1 MDHAIATCLEKFF
14 PISLEALNGKAE
26 MLERV
31 DNKYIMPVGQLL
43 PALDALKDFFDVLD
57 IEGQRAFS
65 YATRYFDD
73 AEQRSYY
80 DHHQRR
86 RKRVKARVR
95 QYLDAGFSYLEVKV
109 NEQRAMTAKRR
120 MRISSPLRSLDDQCM
135 DFVRTCYCDCYGDEF
150 CKELEP
156 VILIEY
162 QRITLVAKEGGER
175 LTIDTGMMFNGPKAS
190 RAADQS
196 IFIIET
202 KSARGN
208 GIADKIFRAQHATV
222 TKRVSKFCIGMAV
235 TGQVV
240 RYNGY
245 LPAMRK
251 LGFVGSGSSAFSQLC
266 SEASDTLPRNSSHEI
281 AHLTHVDP
289 FASRP
294 ALAGQ
299 CI

>member
-1 MDHAIATCLEKFF
+1 MDHSVANCLEQFQ
-14 PISLEALNGKAE
+14 PISLDALNGKAE
-26 MLERV
+26 MLERI
-31 DNKYIMPVGQLL
+31 DNKYIMPAEQLL
-43 PALDALKDFFDVLD
+43 PALEALKDIFDVLD
-57 IEGQRAFS
+57 IEGQRVFS

-73 AEQRSYY
+73 AELRGYY

-95 QYLDAGFSYLEVKV
+95 QYVDAGFSYLEVKV
-109 NEQRAMTAKRR
+109 NELRSMTAKRR
-120 MRISSPLRSLDDQCM
+120 MKVGAPLRSLDDPCM
-135 DFVRTCYCDCYGDEF
+135 DFVRTCYRDCYGDEF
-150 CKELEP
+150 QKELQP

-175 LTIDTGMMFNGPKAS
+175 LTIDTGMRFNGPQRS
-190 RAADQS
+190 CAADPS

-240 RYNGY
+240 RYNGF

-251 LGFVGSGSSAFSQLC
+251 LGFVGANAPAMPQLF
-266 SEASDTLPRNSSHEI
+266 ADHQVADPRNSSHV
-281 AHLTHVDP
+281 LSFP
-289 FASRP
+289 SP
-294 ALAGQ
+294 AESVALSHAVAGARG
-299 CI
+299 

>member
-1 MDHAIATCLEKFF
+1 MDHAVAICLETFS
-14 PISLEALNGKAE
+14 PISLETLNGKAE
-26 MLERV
+26 MLERI
-31 DNKYIMPVGQLL
+31 DNKYIMPAAQLL
-43 PALDALKDFFDVLD
+43 PALDALKEMFDVLD
-57 IEGQRAFS
+57 IEGQRVFS

-73 AEQRSYY
+73 PELRGYY

-95 QYLDAGFSYLEVKV
+95 QYVDAGFSYLEVKV
-109 NEQRAMTAKRR
+109 NELRSMTAKRR
-120 MRISSPLRSLDDQCM
+120 MKVGAPLRSLDDQCM
-135 DFVRTCYCDCYGDEF
+135 DFVRKCYRDCYGDEF
-150 CKELEP
+150 CKVLQP

-175 LTIDTGMMFNGPKAS
+175 LTIDTGMKFSGSKAS
-190 RAADQS
+190 RAADPS

-208 GIADKIFRAQHATV
+208 GIADKVFRAQHATV

-240 RYNGY
+240 RYNGF

-251 LGFVGSGSSAFSQLC
+251 LGFVGPSAGAAPQVTGAL
-266 SEASDTLPRNSSHEI
+266 SDLHSRNSTNVLPFFPR
-281 AHLTHVDP
+281 AVRAAACP
-289 FASRP
+289 VFASIR
-294 ALAGQ
+294 G
-299 CI
+299 

>member
-1 MDHAIATCLEKFF
+1 MDHSVANCLEHFH

-26 MLERV
+26 MLERI
-31 DNKYIMPVGQLL
+31 DNKYIMPAAQLL
-43 PALDALKDFFDVLD
+43 PALDALKDIFDVLD
-57 IEGQRAFS
+57 IEGQRVFS

-73 AEQRSYY
+73 AELRGYY

-95 QYLDAGFSYLEVKV
+95 EYLDAGFSYLEVKV
-109 NEQRAMTAKRR
+109 NEQRSMTAKRR
-120 MRISSPLRSLDDQCM
+120 MKVGAPLRCLDDQCM
-135 DFVRTCYCDCYGDEF
+135 DFVRTCYRDCYGDEF
-150 CKELEP
+150 HKELQP

-175 LTIDTGMMFNGPKAS
+175 LTIDVGMKFNGSKAS
-190 RAADQS
+190 RAADPS

-235 TGQVV
+235 TGQVA
-240 RYNGY
+240 RYNGF

-251 LGFVGSGSSAFSQLC
+251 LGFVGAAPRAIPQSCAEKQNVLS
-266 SEASDTLPRNSSHEI
+266 RNSSHV
-281 AHLTHVDP
+281 LP
-289 FASRP
+289 FPARAEPVTLRP
-294 ALAGQ
+294 AVAGARS
-299 CI
+299 